1 MPPNP
6 IAHLLLFSDSQNA
19 LSDYHYNSRMNA
31 YQIHTTQIRWVPDQ
45 SLVSASQ
52 EFFASPPI
60 IAIRPHWY
68 LSSGSGMELNAT
80 STNSIPNPRWIGLP
94 LGLLGSTS
102 PQHFVAAKA

>member
-6 IAHLLLFSDSQNA
+6 IAHLPLFSDSQNA

-52 EFFASPPI
+52 EFFASLS
-60 IAIRPHWY
+60 IAAILTYPEGDYHPCTGLKRA
-68 LSSGSGMELNAT
+68 NAPA
-80 STNSIPNPRWIGLP
+80 NPNAFML
-94 LGLLGSTS
+94 
-102 PQHFVAAKA
+102 